1 MQPISQPKK
10 AIKAESTLR
19 LERFKDISLDDPFFE
34 SLKSD
39 YSEFSDWFLKKGE
52 HEALIFRS
60 DSGQIDGFLY
70 LKEENGP
77 VLDTNPPL
85 HPAHRLKI
93 GTFKIN
99 PHGTRLGERFIKKAF
114 DKALAAEIK
123 SLYVTVFPKHHA
135 LLSLFQEYGFIVIAE
150 KKTNN
155 GIELV
160 LERNLDHVVGH
171 VVRDYPR
178 IPIIRDRHF
187 VLAVYPIWHSRLL
200 PDSLLRT
207 ESSSILSDV
216 SHTNSIHKIYL
227 AAMAGVDQL
236 RSGDTLLIYRTQ
248 DGGPARFT
256 SVVTSLCVVESVRNI
271 DTFNSEDDF
280 LGYCSPYS
288 VFEIDEL
295 RGFYRTRK
303 FPWLISFTYN
313 IALTKRINRD
323 ALISKVG
330 LPENTYWGFFQ
341 ISTDQLKSVLK
352 LSGDYEK
359 ARSLVYSS

>member
-1 MQPISQPKK
+1 MINNSL
-10 AIKAESTLR
+10 LR
-19 LERFKDISLDDPFFE
+19 LEKFKDISIDDAFFE

-39 YSEFSDWFLKKGE
+39 YREFSDWFLKKGE
-52 HEALIFRS
+52 HEALTFRS
-60 DSGQIDGFLY
+60 DSGYIDGFLY

-77 VLDTNPPL
+77 VSDTNPPL
-85 HPAHRLKI
+85 PPAHRIKI

-114 DKALAAEIK
+114 DKAVASGAV
-123 SLYVTVFPKHHA
+123 SLYVTVFQKHQA
-135 LLSLFQEYGFIVIAE
+135 LLGLFHEYGFVVIAE
-150 KKTNN
+150 KKTSN
-155 GIELV
+155 GVELV
-160 LERNLDHVVGH
+160 LERRLDQVVGD

-178 IPIIRDRHF
+178 IPITRDRHF
-187 VLAVYPIWHSRLL
+187 VLAVYPEWHSRLL
-200 PDSLLRT
+200 PDSLLKT
-207 ESSSILSDV
+207 ESASILSDV

-227 AAMAGVDQL
+227 AAMAGVEQL

-256 SVVTSLCVVESVRNI
+256 SVVTSLCVVEGVRHM
-271 DTFNSEDDF
+271 DTFSSEEDF
-280 LGYCSPYS
+280 MGYCSPYS
-288 VFEIDEL
+288 VFETDEL
-295 RGFYRTRK
+295 RRFYRTRK

-313 IALTKRINRD
+313 VALTKRINRD

-359 ARSLVYSS
+359 ARSLVYTPRVC